1 MAARVGI
8 VLLVI
13 MVIGGEI
20 VPVLEARQLG
30 NPSIALNDGRVV
42 AANGESAGVW
52 ASSKWNMRRTLGGDK
67 RTVPGGPDPQHHY

>member
-13 MVIGGEI
+13 IVIGAVM
-20 VPVLEARQLG
+20 VPVPEARQLG
-30 NPSIALNDGRVV
+30 HTGVASNDARAVTS
-42 AANGESAGVW
+42 NGESAGVR
-52 ASSKWNMRRTLGGDK
+52 AYKWNLRRTLGGDK

>member
-13 MVIGGEI
+13 MVIGAEI
-20 VPVLEARQLG
+20 VPAPEARQLG
-30 NPSIALNDGRVV
+30 NPGIASNDGRVV
-42 AANGESAGVW
+42 AANGESAGVR
-52 ASSKWNMRRTLGGDK
+52 ASKWNMRRTLGGDK